1 MSSCVITWIA
11 EAVCDNRSGRFETEV
26 TCRFINCSMLSFFK
40 ESADTAD
47 SGCWAS
53 PRGVKQTRPN
63 VKTIAVAAATVF
75 MSAIARSPPFLWLSG
90 IPAQH
95 ALPAQRRGDLSH
107 GPQPRVTTWRFARRV
122 PGGFF
127 GTDGG
132 VPAPGGGPPNGG
144 PPATH
149 LLQRRDTTPRV

>member
-75 MSAIARSPPFLWLSG
+75 MSAIARSPLFYG
-90 IPAQH
+90 YREFIPAQH
-95 ALPAQRRGDLSH
+95 ALPAQRRGDLNH
-107 GPQPRVTTWRFARRV
+107 
-122 PGGFF
+122 
-127 GTDGG
+127 
-132 VPAPGGGPPNGG
+132 APNRGSQHEGSRE
-144 PPATH
+144 AS
-149 LLQRRDTTPRV
+149 

>member
-47 SGCWAS
+47 SGCWAN
-53 PRGVKQTRPN
+53 PRGVKQTRPT

-107 GPQPRVTTWRFARRV
+107 GPQPRVTTSRLASAVLGRFC
-122 PGGFF
+122 
-127 GTDGG
+127 GTDGWFRDTGG
-132 VPAPGGGPPNGG
+132 VPQDEARSPNSS
-144 PPATH
+144 
-149 LLQRRDTTPRV
+149 